1 MSVVRVK
8 DMVVNERHFT
18 GKSGPVN
25 FREQRACIVMGSGYE
40 AVFNLGL
47 GLDSPYA
54 PGDYLI
60 HPDSYAHDRYGN
72 LTLGRIS
79 LIPLASAMKD
89 FVSGV
94 SGVSGGVSSVS
105 VSKVA

>member
-40 AVFNLGL
+40 TVFNLGL
-47 GLDSPYA
+47 GLNPPYA

-60 HPDSYAHDRYGN
+60 HPDSYTHDKYGN

-79 LIPLASAMKD
+79 LIPLANALKEMAVGSSAA
-89 FVSGV
+89 VV
-94 SGVSGGVSSVS
+94 TSSR
-105 VSKVA
+105 AA